1 MAQEVNTL
9 PKRIRATYQKAQEA
23 WQQRNMEQAMLL
35 YEQVLTAVPNL
46 LEAHLRLGQIY
57 SLNSNKERTRY
68 HYTQATSLEPESR
81 ELAPAYQWLGRE
93 ALTSGGYAEALDY
106 FQRALPLYPERSTL
120 ARITERYLQ
129 TCRFGIEAVQ
139 KPSPIAKKSLG
150 DTVNFLNAQFFPV
163 LTADNET
170 LLFTGLTTE
179 QDEDIYITTRSSGYW
194 TTPNSL
200 SSRINTPQNE
210 GTCSISADGRVLV
223 FTACNRRDGFGSC
236 DLYISF
242 RQGGDWTA
250 PQNMGNGINSR
261 FWESQ
266 PTLSADGRTLY
277 FASDRPGGVGKS
289 DIWKSNLTTDRVW
302 TRPVNIGV
310 PVNTPE
316 DENAPFIHPNGLTLF
331 FASNGHVGLGGLDLF
346 VTEKR
351 DSSWTIPLNLGY
363 PINTHT
369 DQVAL
374 FVSANGKE
382 AYYTEDTSTRSGRR
396 SALYRFEIP
405 PALKSKILPTS
416 FIKGTVLDASSR
428 QPLAATIELHD
439 LTTKQ
444 QISQF
449 SSEASTGAYM
459 AILNQDGDYALYVT
473 SKGYLFKSEHFQLTD
488 TTESLRVDI
497 HMEAIQKNRAEV
509 LNNLYFDTGSYTL
522 NEKSKIE
529 LEKLVLFLIENPQ
542 LRIEVA
548 GHTDDLGNDASNLLL
563 SKQRANSVVAFL
575 TERGI
580 EASRLQAV
588 GYGKQQ
594 PKVPNNSEP
603 NRAINRRIEWVV
615 R

>member
-1 MAQEVNTL
+1 M
-9 PKRIRATYQKAQEA
+9 RATYQKAQEA
-23 WQQRNMEQAMLL
+23 WQQRNMEQALLL
-35 YEQVLTAVPNL
+35 YEQVLTAAPNL

-57 SLNSNKERTRY
+57 TLSNNKERTRY
-68 HYTQATSLEPESR
+68 HYTQATSLEPGSR

-93 ALTSGGYAEALDY
+93 ALAIGGYAEALDY
-106 FQRALPLYPERSTL
+106 FQKALPLYPERSTL
-120 ARITERYLQ
+120 ARITERHIQ

-139 KPSPIAKKSLG
+139 KPSPITKKSLG
-150 DTVNFLNAQFFPV
+150 DTVNFLKAQFFPV

-170 LLFTGLTTE
+170 LLFTGLTNE
-179 QDEDIYITTRSSGYW
+179 QDEDIYITTRSHGYW
-194 TTPNSL
+194 IPPTPL

-242 RQGGDWTA
+242 RQSGDWTT
-250 PQNMGNGINSR
+250 PQNMGDGINSR
-261 FWESQ
+261 FWDSQ

-277 FASDRPGGVGKS
+277 FASDRPGGLGKS
-289 DIWKSNLTTDRVW
+289 DLWRSDLTNDGAWTLPINLGA
-302 TRPVNIGV
+302 PI
-310 PVNTPE
+310 NTPE
-316 DENAPFIHPNGLTLF
+316 DENAPFIHPNGQTLF

-346 VTEKR
+346 VAERR
-351 DSSWTIPLNLGY
+351 DSSWTAPLNLGY
-363 PINTHT
+363 PINTHS

-374 FVSANGKE
+374 FVSADGKD
-382 AYYTEDTSTRSGRR
+382 AYYTEDKSTRSGRQ
-396 SALYRFEIP
+396 SELYSFEIP
-405 PALKSKILPTS
+405 QALKSKILPTS
-416 FIKGTVLDASSR
+416 FIKGTVSDAQSG

-439 LTTKQ
+439 LATKQ

-449 SSEASTGAYM
+449 SSEASTGTYM
-459 AILNQDGDYALYVT
+459 AILNQGGDYALYVT

-497 HMEAIQKNRAEV
+497 RMEAIQKNRAEV

-522 NEKSKIE
+522 NEKSKVE
-529 LEKLVLFLIENPQ
+529 LEKLVLFLNENPQ

-563 SKQRANSVVAFL
+563 SKQRANTVVAFL
-575 TERGI
+575 IERGI
-580 EASRLQAV
+580 ETSRLQAV

-594 PKVPNNSEP
+594 PKVPNSSEQ